1 MIDETFEFSG
11 DVLTQMLL
19 AAIILG
25 QIKPEESPKRVLSD
39 FIHQLSELEVANA

>member
-1 MIDETFEFSG
+1 MEDKIEFSL
-11 DVLTQMLL
+11 DVMNQLLL

-39 FIHQLSELEVANA
+39 LIVQLNELEVKHG